1 MNEKHDEEATQR
13 WREMLDEGAVLRLTG
28 GVVVSTQEQLDA
40 YLAGEPLPDA
50 TPKAEEPLQTDPAPD
65 AFANLD
71 HFIEKGMPGTEVEG
85 KVRSVFIG
93 DFRDAAAGDEDEPE
107 VFCLSMLP
115 QGAIP
120 ADARERLLKI
130 NGVGEK
136 LADAILEAL
145 KAE

>member
-1 MNEKHDEEATQR
+1 MNEKHDEEAIAR
-13 WREMLDEGAVLRLTG
+13 WRELLDGGEVLRLTG
-28 GVVVSTQEQLDA
+28 GVVVSTPEQLDA

-50 TPKAEEPLQTDPAPD
+50 TPKAEAPLQPEPAAD

-71 HFIEKGMPGTEVEG
+71 HFIERGVPGTDVEG

-93 DFRDAAAGDEDEPE
+93 DFRDAVPDDETEPE
-107 VFCLSMLP
+107 VFCLSSLP

-120 ADARERLLKI
+120 ADARERLLKV